1 MQLVAHLRNKEE
13 RQQQHQ
19 LRQHHPPPLG
29 SLQGDCRGPGNSSSS
44 SRRQDG
50 AGGADAEVQPHFSSH
65 QHIKTLMR
73 VLLRLMDML
82 ELQVRRGL
90 YEYCAGPQIQV
101 NGLPAFAGAFYDP
114 SG

>member
-1 MQLVAHLRNKEE
+1 MQLVAHLRNKEA

-19 LRQHHPPPLG
+19 LRQHHPSPLG
-29 SLQGDCRGPGNSSSS
+29 SLQGNLNSPGTSSSS

-50 AGGADAEVQPHFSSH
+50 AGGDDAEVQPHLTSS

-82 ELQVRRGL
+82 ELQVR
-90 YEYCAGPQIQV
+90 PHPV
-101 NGLPAFAGAFYDP
+101 
-114 SG
+114 